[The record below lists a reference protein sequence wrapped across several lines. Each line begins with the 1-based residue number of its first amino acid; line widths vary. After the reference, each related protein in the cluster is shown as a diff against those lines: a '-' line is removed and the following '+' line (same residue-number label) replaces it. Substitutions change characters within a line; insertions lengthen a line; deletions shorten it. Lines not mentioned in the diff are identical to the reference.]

1 MPIRLNFVFRVF
13 RLLCQALVVSLAI
26 SASGRALSPTPAPMS
41 ASCLYQELQSRGLG
55 SDIRVTEI
63 DGTVITGTLVELE
76 LDSFEV
82 VPKNG
87 MHAMRIPDTQ
97 VAEVDHAGLPRVA
110 KVLIGAFLGV
120 IVVIGLVTVSTGL

>member
-1 MPIRLNFVFRVF
+1 
-13 RLLCQALVVSLAI
+13 
-26 SASGRALSPTPAPMS
+26 
-41 ASCLYQELQSRGLG
+41 LYQELQSRGLG

>member
-1 MPIRLNFVFRVF
+1 MPIRLNFVSRVF
-13 RLLCQALVVSLAI
+13 RLLCKALVVSLAI
-26 SASGRALSPTPAPMS
+26 SASGHALSPTPAPMS
-41 ASCLYQELQSRGLG
+41 AGCLYQELQSRGLG
-55 SDIRVTEI
+55 SDIKVTEI

-87 MHAMRIPDTQ
+87 MHATRIPDAQ

-120 IVVIGLVTVSTGL
+120 IVVIGLVAVSTGL